1 MSDLNFR
8 LNTPAGRLP
17 LLPDCGHPQPCGHA
31 LSSDKCRKSENKFTN
46 GDCFLNAL
54 PSRKKLTTWLSLQIF
69 TNNKEV
75 CGRTFPVNSILWLAV
90 CWVRLNIGYY
100 QISSCIKKTITITSF
115 VIFLQKNCI
124 YQKHHTITGIA
135 VLWPAAND
143 PWQKRMSW
151 VRTFSIIRQQ
161 LCNFHLSPPD
171 FRDIH

>member
-17 LLPDCGHPQPCGHA
+17 LLPDCGHPQQSSHA
-31 LSSDKCRKSENKFTN
+31 LSSDKCRKSENKLQVTAFSMLHLQEN
-46 GDCFLNAL
+46 
-54 PSRKKLTTWLSLQIF
+54 KLTTWLSLQIF

-115 VIFLQKNCI
+115 VIFLQKNCVNR
-124 YQKHHTITGIA
+124 KHHTIAGIA
-135 VLWPAAND
+135 ILWPASNY

-151 VRTFSIIRQQ
+151 VRTVSSIRQ
-161 LCNFHLSPPD
+161 
-171 FRDIH
+171 